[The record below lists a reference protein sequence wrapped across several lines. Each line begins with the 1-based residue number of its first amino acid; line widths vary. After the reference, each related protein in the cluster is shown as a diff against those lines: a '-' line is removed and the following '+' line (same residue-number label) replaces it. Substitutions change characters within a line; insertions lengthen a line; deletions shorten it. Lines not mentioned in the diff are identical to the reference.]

1 MSREY
6 IARDPRTGRPINVG
20 SNRRQRK
27 KRQVREGPWMAIPPQ
42 AVIPLATGEL
52 KEYKV
57 GWKEK
62 DHYMQRLDGIKALS
76 NLAGTLAIEGHK
88 ILLDCLMDD
97 DPKVRAAGLF
107 ALPSVAESKP
117 NELFDHLSVL
127 LDDKDASVR
136 RAASECLKIVAPTF
150 PSATDSTLAFEL
162 RHHVRQ
168 RRDAAFAGLG
178 ELCGTWPEVACDH
191 IDELLQED
199 SLDLRRK
206 ASGLLRR
213 VLSKG
218 GAAAWDLV
226 GWALEDEDV
235 ETRRNAAKCL
245 VPLAH
250 KEQRIATI
258 LAERAILDSD
268 SKVMVSAIRCVEVL
282 DTDHGRA
289 KDLVLAGCTHKIRVS
304 AWLVLRYCQDSW
316 ETKSCEI
323 TAMLYCVRK
332 RMKRYARNFKKWHSM
347 LKSKGLKRKRT
358 PSWLQLRKY
367 LKSMLKLQSLKV
379 KPLDWKNFH
388 LPTRTH
394 GPRDMVKRGLP
405 VGKSLKEY
413 YPCLRKHSTIRRNSS
428 TTYGTVSHQ
437 MVSTAPRL

>member
-1 MSREY
+1 MGGFISLGVMRRNIMSREY

-27 KRQVREGPWMAIPPQ
+27 KREVREGPWMAIPPQ

-52 KEYKV
+52 EEYKV

-62 DHYMQRLDGIKALS
+62 DHYMGRLDGIKALS
-76 NLAGTLAIEGHK
+76 NLAGTMAIEGHK

-97 DPKVRAAGLF
+97 DPKIRAAGLF

-178 ELCGTWPEVACDH
+178 ELCVTWPEVACDH

-218 GAAAWDLV
+218 GAAAWDLI

-268 SKVMVSAIRCVEVL
+268 SKVMVSAIKCVEVL

-289 KDLVLAGCTHKIRVS
+289 KDLVLAGCTHKNPSVRM
-304 AWLVLRYCQDSW
+304 A
-316 ETKSCEI
+316 
-323 TAMLYCVRK
+323 CVK
-332 RMKRYARNFKKWHSM
+332 I
-347 LKSKGLKRKRT
+347 L
-358 PSWLQLRKY
+358 
-367 LKSMLKLQSLKV
+367 
-379 KPLDWKNFH
+379 
-388 LPTRTH
+388 
-394 GPRDMVKRGLP
+394 
-405 VGKSLKEY
+405 
-413 YPCLRKHSTIRRNSS
+413 
-428 TTYGTVSHQ
+428 
-437 MVSTAPRL
+437 PRLMGDEILRNHCNALLRDEKDEKIRKELQEMAFDAQIEGTEAQKNSFLAPAPKVPKIDVEIAESQGKTVGLEELPPPDKDTRSPRHG

>member
-1 MSREY
+1 MGGFISLEVMRPNDMSREY

-20 SNRRQRK
+20 SKRRKGK
-27 KRQVREGPWMAIPPQ
+27 KREVREGPWMAIPPQ
-42 AVIPLATGEL
+42 AVIPLAIGEI
-52 KEYKV
+52 ETYKV

-62 DHYMQRLDGIKALS
+62 DHHMRRLDGIKALS
-76 NLAGTLAIEGHK
+76 NLAGAMAIEGHK
-88 ILLDCLMDD
+88 VLLDCLMDD
-97 DPKVRAAGLF
+97 DPKIRVAGLF
-107 ALPSVAESKP
+107 ALPSVAESRP

-162 RHHVRQ
+162 RHHVKQ
-168 RRDAAFAGLG
+168 RRDAAFSGLG
-178 ELCGTWPEVACDH
+178 ELCSTWPEVACDH

-218 GAAAWDLV
+218 GAAAWDLI

-268 SKVMVSAIRCVEVL
+268 SKVMVSAIRCIEVL

-289 KDLVLAGCTHKIRVS
+289 KDLVLAGCIHKNSSVRMACVKILPRLMGDEILRNHCNALLREEKDEKIRKELQEMAFDAQIEGTEAQKNTFLAPAPKVPKIDVEIAES
-304 AWLVLRYCQDSW
+304 QGKTVGLEELPPPVKDTKDS
-316 ETKSCEI
+316 
-323 TAMLYCVRK
+323 R
-332 RMKRYARNFKKWHSM
+332 
-347 LKSKGLKRKRT
+347 
-358 PSWLQLRKY
+358 
-367 LKSMLKLQSLKV
+367 
-379 KPLDWKNFH
+379 
-388 LPTRTH
+388 H
-394 GPRDMVKRGLP
+394 G
-405 VGKSLKEY
+405 
-413 YPCLRKHSTIRRNSS
+413 
-428 TTYGTVSHQ
+428 
-437 MVSTAPRL
+437 

>member
-1 MSREY
+1 
-6 IARDPRTGRPINVG
+6 
-20 SNRRQRK
+20 
-27 KRQVREGPWMAIPPQ
+27 
-42 AVIPLATGEL
+42 
-52 KEYKV
+52 
-57 GWKEK
+57 
-62 DHYMQRLDGIKALS
+62 
-76 NLAGTLAIEGHK
+76 
-88 ILLDCLMDD
+88 MDD
-97 DPKVRAAGLF
+97 DPEIRVAGLF

-162 RHHVRQ
+162 RHSVRQ

-178 ELCGTWPEVACDH
+178 ELCVTWPEVACDH

-199 SLDLRRK
+199 SFDLRRK

-218 GAAAWDLV
+218 GAAAWDLI

-268 SKVMVSAIRCVEVL
+268 SKVMVSAIKCVEVL

-289 KDLVLAGCTHKIRVS
+289 KDLVLIGCTHKNPSVRMACVKILPRLMGDEILRNHCNALLREEKDEKIRKELQEMAFDAQIEGTEAQKNSFLAPAPKVPKID
-304 AWLVLRYCQDSW
+304 V
-316 ETKSCEI
+316 EI
-323 TAMLYCVRK
+323 AESQGKTV
-332 RMKRYARNFKKWHSM
+332 
-347 LKSKGLKRKRT
+347 GLEE
-358 PSWLQLRKY
+358 
-367 LKSMLKLQSLKV
+367 
-379 KPLDWKNFH
+379 
-388 LPTRTH
+388 LPPPEKDTR
-394 GPRDMVKRGLP
+394 
-405 VGKSLKEY
+405 
-413 YPCLRKHSTIRRNSS
+413 
-428 TTYGTVSHQ
+428 
-437 MVSTAPRL
+437 APRHG

>member
-1 MSREY
+1 MGGFISLGVMRRNIMSREY

-27 KRQVREGPWMAIPPQ
+27 KREVREGPWMAIPPQ

-52 KEYKV
+52 EEYKV

-62 DHYMQRLDGIKALS
+62 DHYMGRLDGIKALS
-76 NLAGTLAIEGHK
+76 NLAGAMAIEGHK

-97 DPKVRAAGLF
+97 DPKIRAAGLF

-178 ELCGTWPEVACDH
+178 ELCVTWPEVACDH

-218 GAAAWDLV
+218 GAAAWDLI

-268 SKVMVSAIRCVEVL
+268 SKVMVSAIKCVEVL

-289 KDLVLAGCTHKIRVS
+289 KDLVLAGCTHKNPSVRM
-304 AWLVLRYCQDSW
+304 A
-316 ETKSCEI
+316 
-323 TAMLYCVRK
+323 CVK
-332 RMKRYARNFKKWHSM
+332 I
-347 LKSKGLKRKRT
+347 L
-358 PSWLQLRKY
+358 
-367 LKSMLKLQSLKV
+367 
-379 KPLDWKNFH
+379 
-388 LPTRTH
+388 
-394 GPRDMVKRGLP
+394 
-405 VGKSLKEY
+405 
-413 YPCLRKHSTIRRNSS
+413 
-428 TTYGTVSHQ
+428 
-437 MVSTAPRL
+437 PRLMGDEILRNHCNALLRDEKDEKIRKELQEMAFDAQIEGTEAQKNSFLAPAPKVPKIDVEIAESQGKTVGLEELPPPDKDTRSPRHG

>member
-1 MSREY
+1 MGGFISLGVMRRNIMSREY

-27 KRQVREGPWMAIPPQ
+27 KREVREGPWMAIPPQ

-52 KEYKV
+52 EEYKV

-62 DHYMQRLDGIKALS
+62 DHYMDRLDGIKALS
-76 NLAGTLAIEGHK
+76 NLAGTMAIEGHK

-97 DPKVRAAGLF
+97 DPKIRAAGLF

-178 ELCGTWPEVACDH
+178 ELCVTWPEVACDH

-218 GAAAWDLV
+218 GAAAWDLI

-268 SKVMVSAIRCVEVL
+268 SKVMVSAIKCVEVL

-289 KDLVLAGCTHKIRVS
+289 KDLVLAGCTHKNPSVRM
-304 AWLVLRYCQDSW
+304 A
-316 ETKSCEI
+316 
-323 TAMLYCVRK
+323 CVK
-332 RMKRYARNFKKWHSM
+332 I
-347 LKSKGLKRKRT
+347 L
-358 PSWLQLRKY
+358 
-367 LKSMLKLQSLKV
+367 
-379 KPLDWKNFH
+379 
-388 LPTRTH
+388 
-394 GPRDMVKRGLP
+394 
-405 VGKSLKEY
+405 
-413 YPCLRKHSTIRRNSS
+413 
-428 TTYGTVSHQ
+428 
-437 MVSTAPRL
+437 PRLMGDEILRNHCNALLRDEKDEKIRKELQEMAFDAQIEGTEAQKNSFLAPAPKVPKIDVEIAESQGKTVGLEELPPSDKDTKPPRHG

>member
-1 MSREY
+1 MGGFISLGVMRRNNMSREY

-20 SNRRQRK
+20 SNRRQSK
-27 KRQVREGPWMAIPPQ
+27 KREVREGPWMAIPPQ

-52 KEYKV
+52 EEYKV

-62 DHYMQRLDGIKALS
+62 DHYMGRLDGIKALS
-76 NLAGTLAIEGHK
+76 NLAGTMAIEGHK

-97 DPKVRAAGLF
+97 DPKIRAAGLF

-178 ELCGTWPEVACDH
+178 ELCVTWPEVACDH

-218 GAAAWDLV
+218 GAAAWDLI

-268 SKVMVSAIRCVEVL
+268 SKVMVSAIKCVEVL

-289 KDLVLAGCTHKIRVS
+289 KDLVLAGCTHK
-304 AWLVLRYCQDSW
+304 
-316 ETKSCEI
+316 
-323 TAMLYCVRK
+323 
-332 RMKRYARNFKKWHSM
+332 
-347 LKSKGLKRKRT
+347 
-358 PSWLQLRKY
+358 
-367 LKSMLKLQSLKV
+367 
-379 KPLDWKNFH
+379 
-388 LPTRTH
+388 
-394 GPRDMVKRGLP
+394 
-405 VGKSLKEY
+405 
-413 YPCLRKHSTIRRNSS
+413 NSS
-428 TTYGTVSHQ
+428 VR
-437 MVSTAPRL
+437 MACVKILPRLMGDEILRNHCNALLRDEKDEKIRKELQEMAFDAQIEGTEAQKNSFLAPAPKVPKIDVEIAESQGKTVGLEELPPPDKDTRSSRHG

>member
-1 MSREY
+1 MGGFISLGVMRRNIMSREY

-27 KRQVREGPWMAIPPQ
+27 KREVREGPWMAIPPQ

-52 KEYKV
+52 EEYKV

-62 DHYMQRLDGIKALS
+62 DHFMGRLDGIKALS
-76 NLAGTLAIEGHK
+76 NLAGAMAIEGHK

-97 DPKVRAAGLF
+97 DPKIRAAGLF

-178 ELCGTWPEVACDH
+178 ELCVTWPEVACDH

-218 GAAAWDLV
+218 GAAAWDLI

-268 SKVMVSAIRCVEVL
+268 SKVMVSAIKCVEVL

-289 KDLVLAGCTHKIRVS
+289 KDLVLAGCTHKNPSVRM
-304 AWLVLRYCQDSW
+304 A
-316 ETKSCEI
+316 
-323 TAMLYCVRK
+323 CVK
-332 RMKRYARNFKKWHSM
+332 I
-347 LKSKGLKRKRT
+347 L
-358 PSWLQLRKY
+358 
-367 LKSMLKLQSLKV
+367 
-379 KPLDWKNFH
+379 
-388 LPTRTH
+388 
-394 GPRDMVKRGLP
+394 
-405 VGKSLKEY
+405 
-413 YPCLRKHSTIRRNSS
+413 
-428 TTYGTVSHQ
+428 
-437 MVSTAPRL
+437 PRLMGDEILRNHCNALLRDEKDDKIRKELQEMAFDAQIEGTEAQKNSFLAPAPKVPKIDVEIAESQGKTVGLEELPPPDKDTRSPRHG

>member
-1 MSREY
+1 
-6 IARDPRTGRPINVG
+6 
-20 SNRRQRK
+20 
-27 KRQVREGPWMAIPPQ
+27 MAIPPQ

-52 KEYKV
+52 NEYKV

-62 DHYMQRLDGIKALS
+62 DHFMGRIDGIKALS
-76 NLAGTLAIEGHK
+76 NLAGAMAIEGHK
-88 ILLDCLMDD
+88 ILLECLMDD
-97 DPKVRAAGLF
+97 DPKIRAAGLF

-168 RRDAAFAGLG
+168 RRDAAFSGLG
-178 ELCGTWPEVACDH
+178 ELCVTWPEVACDH

-218 GAAAWDLV
+218 GAAAWDLI

-268 SKVMVSAIRCVEVL
+268 SKVMVSAIRCVEAL

-289 KDLVLAGCTHKIRVS
+289 KDLVLAGCTHKNPSVRM
-304 AWLVLRYCQDSW
+304 A
-316 ETKSCEI
+316 
-323 TAMLYCVRK
+323 CVK
-332 RMKRYARNFKKWHSM
+332 I
-347 LKSKGLKRKRT
+347 L
-358 PSWLQLRKY
+358 
-367 LKSMLKLQSLKV
+367 
-379 KPLDWKNFH
+379 
-388 LPTRTH
+388 
-394 GPRDMVKRGLP
+394 
-405 VGKSLKEY
+405 
-413 YPCLRKHSTIRRNSS
+413 
-428 TTYGTVSHQ
+428 
-437 MVSTAPRL
+437 PRLMGDEILRNHCNALLREEKDEKIRKELQEMAFDAQIEGTEAQKNSFLAPAPKVPKIDVEIAESQGKTVGLEELPPSDKDTKPPRHG

>member
-1 MSREY
+1 MGGFISLGVMRRNIMSREY

-27 KRQVREGPWMAIPPQ
+27 KREVREGPWMAIPPQ

-52 KEYKV
+52 EEYKV

-62 DHYMQRLDGIKALS
+62 DHFMGRLDGIKGLS
-76 NLAGTLAIEGHK
+76 NLAGAMAIEGHK

-97 DPKVRAAGLF
+97 DPEIRVAGLF

-162 RHHVRQ
+162 RHSVRQ

-178 ELCGTWPEVACDH
+178 ELCVTWPEVACDH

-199 SLDLRRK
+199 SFDLRRK

-218 GAAAWDLV
+218 GAAAWDLI

-268 SKVMVSAIRCVEVL
+268 SKVMVSAIKCVEVL

-289 KDLVLAGCTHKIRVS
+289 KDLVLIGCTHKNPSVRMACVKILPRLMGDEILRNHCNALLREEKDEKIRKELQEMAFDAQIEGTEAQKNSFLAPAPKVPKID
-304 AWLVLRYCQDSW
+304 V
-316 ETKSCEI
+316 EI
-323 TAMLYCVRK
+323 AESQGKTV
-332 RMKRYARNFKKWHSM
+332 
-347 LKSKGLKRKRT
+347 GLEE
-358 PSWLQLRKY
+358 
-367 LKSMLKLQSLKV
+367 
-379 KPLDWKNFH
+379 
-388 LPTRTH
+388 LPPPEKDTR
-394 GPRDMVKRGLP
+394 
-405 VGKSLKEY
+405 
-413 YPCLRKHSTIRRNSS
+413 
-428 TTYGTVSHQ
+428 
-437 MVSTAPRL
+437 APRHG